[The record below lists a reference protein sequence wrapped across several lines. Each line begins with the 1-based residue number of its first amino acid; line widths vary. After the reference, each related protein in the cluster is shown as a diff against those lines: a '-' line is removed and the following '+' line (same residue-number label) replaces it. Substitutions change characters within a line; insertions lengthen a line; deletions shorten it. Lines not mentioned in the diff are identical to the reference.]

1 MRRPST
7 TRLLVLLLCVSA
19 VVRLGLALRPGIWA
33 DEIFSLAMATGHSLE
48 QPAAESDPAR
58 GDFVE
63 PSGVVP
69 SGSFRRYAEHEA
81 PPADAAKVIRAVFR
95 SDTSPPLYYVL
106 LNGWTRVFGTG
117 DASLRLCSLVFT
129 VLALPLV
136 WLLGRDLGG
145 TRMAWTAAVLFAV
158 SPVSVFYSVEGRM
171 YSLLWLLA
179 AGLAW
184 TTLAL
189 SRRDARPA
197 LMAAWVALAAGGLLT
212 HYFFVFVWFAFVAW
226 LLLVPGRLGRAAA
239 IGLAAVSALVVAPW
253 YVRVP
258 ESLARWRVSG
268 NWLADPLHGAE
279 WLTRPFELAW
289 SLLAGGSFWGGSPLV
304 DGGLALAWLLL
315 ALQLLRS
322 GRLRNALGR
331 EQLLLWLW
339 VGAVVFGPLAFD
351 LLRHTGASRVTRY
364 VLAGLPG
371 AMLLAALGIEQLR
384 GRAHT
389 AFVALVLLAWT
400 AGLWPILAHRAR
412 PGAAYPTLAAELSA
426 WAGPDD
432 LVLVH
437 SIPSGVIG
445 LSRYLRPDVPVA
457 SWIAPLGL
465 RRVPDDLERLL
476 QGRRRLA
483 LVQVHNLAEPAPA
496 EPWLRE
502 HSHLTRR
509 ELFDGALDVLTTDT
523 AGLPPSQ
530 LAAMHEHKLIEVFYF
545 DFAPASGATLV
556 PTRR

>member
-7 TRLLVLLLCVSA
+7 TRLLILLLCVA
-19 VVRLGLALRPGIWA
+19 TVVRVGLALRPGVWA
-33 DEIFSLAMATGHSLE
+33 DEVFSLAMATGHSLE
-48 QPAAESDPAR
+48 QPAAESDSAR

-63 PSGVVP
+63 PRGIVP
-69 SGSFRRYAEHEA
+69 AGSFRRYAEHEA
-81 PPADAAKVIRAVFR
+81 PPADAAKVIRAVFL

-106 LNGWTRVFGTG
+106 LSGWSRLFGTG
-117 DASLRLCSLVFT
+117 DAALRLCSLFFT
-129 VLALPLV
+129 LLALPLV
-136 WLLGRDLGG
+136 WLVGRDVGG
-145 TRMAWTAAVLFAV
+145 PRMAWTAAALFAV

-171 YSLLWLLA
+171 YSLLWFFA
-179 AGLAW
+179 AALAW

-189 SRRDARPA
+189 SRRGARPA

-212 HYFFVFVWFAFVAW
+212 HYFFLFVWFAFVVW
-226 LLLVPGRLGRAAA
+226 LLLLPARLGRAAA
-239 IGLAAVSALVVAPW
+239 LGLAAASALAVALW
-253 YVRVP
+253 YARVP
-258 ESLARWRVSG
+258 ESLTRWRVSG
-268 NWLADPLHGAE
+268 SWLAEPLRWREA
-279 WLTRPFELAW
+279 LTRPFELAW

-304 DGGLALAWLLL
+304 DGGLAVAWLLL

-322 GRLRNALGR
+322 GRLRDVLGR
-331 EQLLLWLW
+331 ERLLLWLW
-339 VGAVVFGPLAFD
+339 VGAAVFGPLAFD
-351 LLRHTGASRVTRY
+351 LLRHTGASRVPRY
-364 VLAGLPG
+364 ILAGFPG

-384 GRAHT
+384 GRAHA

-412 PGAAYPTLAAELSA
+412 PEAAYPTLGAELSA
-426 WAGPDD
+426 WARPDD
-432 LVLVH
+432 LVLIH

-483 LVQVHNLAEPAPA
+483 LVQVHNMAQPAPA

-502 HSHLTRR
+502 HSRLTGR
-509 ELFDGALDVLTTDT
+509 EIFDGARDRLTADT
-523 AGLPPSQ
+523 TGLPPPQ
-530 LAAMHEHKLIEVFYF
+530 LAALREHKLIEIFY
-545 DFAPASGATLV
+545 FAPANGETFA
-556 PTRR
+556 PTR

>member
-7 TRLLVLLLCVSA
+7 TRLLILLLCVAA
-19 VVRLGLALRPGIWA
+19 VVRVGLALRPGVWG

-48 QPAAESDPAR
+48 QPAAESDSAR

-63 PSGVVP
+63 PRGIVP
-69 SGSFRRYAEHEA
+69 AGSFRRYVELGS
-81 PPADAAKVIRAVFR
+81 PPADAARVIRAVFL
-95 SDTSPPLYYVL
+95 SDTSPPLYYL
-106 LNGWTRVFGTG
+106 LLSGWIRLFGTG
-117 DASLRLCSLVFT
+117 DAALRLCSLFFT

-145 TRMAWTAAVLFAV
+145 ARMAWTAAVLFAV
-158 SPVSVFYSVEGRM
+158 SPVCVFYSVEGRM
-171 YSLLWLLA
+171 YSLLWFFA

-189 SRRDARPA
+189 SRRGARPA
-197 LMAAWVALAAGGLLT
+197 LMATWIALAAGGLLT
-212 HYFFVFVWFAFVAW
+212 HYFFLFVGFAFVVW
-226 LLLVPGRLGRAAA
+226 LVLVPGRLSRAAA
-239 IGLAAVSALVVAPW
+239 LGLAAASALAVAPW

-268 NWLADPLHGAE
+268 TWLADPLRWPEG
-279 WLTRPFELAW
+279 LTRPFELAW

-304 DGGLALAWLLL
+304 DGGLAVAWLLL
-315 ALQLLRS
+315 ALYLLRS
-322 GRLRNALGR
+322 GRLRAVLSH
-331 EQLLLWLW
+331 ELLLLWLW
-339 VGAVVFGPLAFD
+339 VGAAVFGPLVFD
-351 LLRHTGASRVTRY
+351 LLRHTGASRVPRY
-364 VLAGLPG
+364 ALAGFPG

-384 GRAHT
+384 GRVHT

-400 AGLWPILAHRAR
+400 AGLWPILSHRAR
-412 PGAAYPTLAAELSA
+412 PEAAYRTLAGELSH
-426 WAGPDD
+426 WARPDD
-432 LVLVH
+432 LVLIH

-483 LVQVHNLAEPAPA
+483 LVQVHNMAQPAPA
-496 EPWLRE
+496 EPWLRR
-502 HSHLTRR
+502 HTRLTSR
-509 ELFDGALDVLTTDT
+509 EIFDGALDTLTSDTTRLTPVL
-523 AGLPPSQ
+523 
-530 LAAMHEHKLIEVFYF
+530 LAALQQHKLIEIFY
-545 DFAPASGATLV
+545 FAPASGEALV

>member
-1 MRRPST
+1 VRRPST
-7 TRLLVLLLCVSA
+7 TRLLILLLCVAA
-19 VVRLGLALRPGIWA
+19 VVRVDLALRPGVWG

-48 QPAAESDPAR
+48 QPAAGSDSAR

-63 PSGVVP
+63 PRGVVP
-69 SGSFRRYAEHEA
+69 AGSFRRYVEHPS
-81 PPADAAKVIRAVFR
+81 PPAGAAKVMRAVFL

-106 LNGWTRVFGTG
+106 LSGWTRLFGTG
-117 DASLRLCSLVFT
+117 DAELRLCSLFFA
-129 VLALPLV
+129 VLALPIV

-145 TRMAWTAAVLFAV
+145 PRMAWTAAVLFAF

-171 YSLLWLLA
+171 YSLLWFFA
-179 AGLAW
+179 AALAW

-189 SRRDARPA
+189 SRRGARPA

-212 HYFFVFVWFAFVAW
+212 HYFFLFVWFAFVSW
-226 LLLVPGRLGRAAA
+226 LLLLPARLGRAAA
-239 IGLAAVSALVVAPW
+239 LGLAAASALAVAPW
-253 YVRVP
+253 YARVP
-258 ESLARWRVSG
+258 ESLTRWRVSG
-268 NWLADPLHGAE
+268 SWLAEPLRWREA
-279 WLTRPFELAW
+279 LTRPFELAW

-304 DGGLALAWLLL
+304 DGGLAVAWLLL
-315 ALQLLRS
+315 ALHLLRS
-322 GRLRNALGR
+322 GRLRDVLGR
-331 EQLLLWLW
+331 ERLLLWLW
-339 VGAVVFGPLAFD
+339 VGAAVFGPLAFD
-351 LLRHTGASRVTRY
+351 LLRHTGASRVPRY
-364 VLAGLPG
+364 ILAGFPG

-384 GRAHT
+384 GRAHA

-412 PGAAYPTLAAELSA
+412 PEAAYPTLGAELSA
-426 WAGPDD
+426 WARPDD
-432 LVLVH
+432 LVLIH

-483 LVQVHNLAEPAPA
+483 LVQVHNMAQPAPA

-502 HSHLTRR
+502 HSRLTRR
-509 ELFDGALDVLTTDT
+509 EIFDGAQDRLTADT
-523 AGLPPSQ
+523 TGLPPPQ
-530 LAAMHEHKLIEVFYF
+530 LAALREHKLIEIFY
-545 DFAPASGATLV
+545 FAPANGETFA
-556 PTRR
+556 PTR